1 MKYALLSAEEL
12 FVSMAEISSLVK
24 SKISFFT
31 GVAIFNDYNASIA
44 KHSSTIKYSG
54 ELVSISDN
62 PEDIIEKIKGECF
75 SVKPN
80 IIMNSQKD
88 KFNEIYNKILDSI
101 KLSRKCKILDLIF
114 TDGVIIA
121 GIREDERDTKSLNM
135 HAKKP
140 FSQSGTMDSYTS
152 RLLVNLASPKKQ
164 VLDPFVGVGSIL
176 LEAAWI
182 GYTCIGSDIDKKMI
196 DKTRYNLNYFGYN
209 CEILESSAT
218 NLPYREVES
227 IVTDPPYGRSSSA
240 KGEKLDKLY
249 EDFFFESA
257 NSLKKGGKLVFAS
270 DSTRDWRDKIKSSG
284 LKVQAVHFIYLHKS
298 LSRAIYVVIKP

>member
-1 MKYALLSAEEL
+1 MKYALLSADEL

-24 SKISFFT
+24 SRISFFT
-31 GVAIFNDYNASIA
+31 GIAIFDCNKNVARR
-44 KHSSTIKYSG
+44 SSTIKYSG
-54 ELVSISDN
+54 EVISISDD
-62 PEDIIEKIKGECF
+62 PEDIIEKIRGECF

-88 KFNEIYNKILDSI
+88 KFNEIYSMILNNI
-101 KLSRKCKILDLIF
+101 KLSRKCRILDLIF

-152 RLLVNLASPKKQ
+152 RLLVNLANPKKQ

-182 GYTCIGSDIDKKMI
+182 GYTCIGSDIDEKMI
-196 DKTRYNLNYFGYN
+196 SKTKYNLKYFGYE
-209 CEILESSAT
+209 CDILKTSAT
-218 NLPYREVES
+218 NFPYREIES

-240 KGEKLDKLY
+240 KGENLDKLY

-257 NSLKKGGKLVFAS
+257 NSLEKGGKLVFAS
-270 DSTRDWRDKIKSSG
+270 DSNKDWRDKIKSSG
-284 LKVQAVHFIYLHKS
+284 LRVKSVHFIYLHKS